1 MQLRPFRMKLW
12 CIGIALQLATQ
23 LAIAA
28 TWIVETGAQHASD
41 RGPGSEKAPLKTIGE
56 AMRRVKAGDTVIVG
70 DGVYR
75 ERVEVPRS
83 ADSGN
88 DQLTVIRARNK
99 GLAIIR
105 GSDPVRGWRD
115 HGGGRYAVPWT
126 ASEPTQV
133 FIDGEPLRQIGGT
146 VFGGFPLKP
155 QHELANAHAGDG
167 GIWPGRRDGDTGSL
181 EFGEFIFDRNN
192 EQLVVRTRK
201 NLETSLVEVSVRPY
215 LFVAK
220 EVRRLLVQ
228 GLKFEHSS
236 TSLIARHGAVTIS
249 GSQNVVDEIS
259 ISHVDAIGL
268 QYVGRNNVLRR
279 STIQFAGQMG
289 LNARGRG
296 MRLEDNRFLH
306 NNTRDFNK
314 WWEAGGVKIIGDQGL
329 HDSVFVGNVFAFN
342 RGDGLWI
349 DWMNTNIR
357 IEDNIAA
364 FNSGFGI
371 HFEASQGGLING
383 NASYGNG
390 QRGIYIFES
399 SDVLVENNVV
409 VGNGLEGIVAAQG
422 DRWKSNAILL
432 PRRNQ
437 FKQNVVGWNRD
448 IQLMHAPDGL
458 EADSDFNTIFSADV
472 AQYRRG
478 WGSAIHRP
486 ARGLQEWRERTGFDV
501 HSTETVVPMPKQ
513 VRAILTS
520 STLMHASALR
530 EIVFSSTKS
539 KQ

>member
-1 MQLRPFRMKLW
+1 MKSW
-12 CIGIALQLATQ
+12 CIGLALQLVAQ
-23 LAIAA
+23 LAIAS
-28 TWIVETGAQHASD
+28 TWIVETGSQHASD
-41 RGPGSEKAPLKTIGE
+41 RNPGTEKAPLKTIGE
-56 AMRRVKAGDTVIVG
+56 AMRRLKAGDTVVVG

-83 ADSGN
+83 AESAG
-88 DQLTVIRARNK
+88 DQMTVIRARNK
-99 GLAIIR
+99 GQAVIR
-105 GSDPVRGWRD
+105 GSEPVRGWVD
-115 HGGGRYAVPWT
+115 QGGGRYAVRWKDT
-126 ASEPTQV
+126 EPTQV

-155 QHELANAHAGDG
+155 QHELANAHSGDG
-167 GIWPGRRDGDTGSL
+167 GIWPGRRDGDVASL
-181 EFGEFIFDRNN
+181 EFGDFFFDRKS
-192 EQLVVRTRK
+192 EQLVVRTKRTP
-201 NLETSLVEVSVRPY
+201 EVSLVEVSVRPY
-215 LFVAK
+215 LFVAADARK
-220 EVRRLLVQ
+220 LHVQ
-228 GLKFEHSS
+228 GLNFEHSS
-236 TSLIARHGAVTIS
+236 TSSIARHGAVTIN
-249 GSQNVVDEIS
+249 GAQNVVDEIS

-268 QYVGRNNVLRR
+268 QFVGKNNILRR

-296 MRLEDNRFLH
+296 MRVEENRFLH
-306 NNTRDFNK
+306 NNTRGFNK

-329 HDSVFVGNVFAFN
+329 HDSAFSGNVFAFN
-342 RGDGLWI
+342 RGDGLWV

-357 IEDNIAA
+357 IDNNIAA

-371 HFEASQGGLING
+371 HFEASQGGVIRD

-422 DRWKSNAILL
+422 DRWKSNPILL

-458 EADSDFNTIFSADV
+458 EADSDFNTIFSDGV
-472 AQYRRG
+472 AQFRRG

-501 HSTETVVPMPKQ
+501 HSTETVMPMPKQ
-513 VRAILTS
+513 VKSILAS
-520 STLMHASALR
+520 STLMHANVLR
-530 EIVFSSTKS
+530 DIVVSSTKT